1 MSAKKTSVESWG
13 TFIQDNINL
22 TDDLIFS
29 AGVRY
34 SESKPQNGQRTDEQ
48 LHHLV

>member
-1 MSAKKTSVESWG
+1 MSGKDSYVKSWG
-13 TFIQDNINL
+13 TFLQDSINL

-34 SESKPQNGQRTDEQ
+34 SESKPKMGKN
-48 LHHLV
+48 